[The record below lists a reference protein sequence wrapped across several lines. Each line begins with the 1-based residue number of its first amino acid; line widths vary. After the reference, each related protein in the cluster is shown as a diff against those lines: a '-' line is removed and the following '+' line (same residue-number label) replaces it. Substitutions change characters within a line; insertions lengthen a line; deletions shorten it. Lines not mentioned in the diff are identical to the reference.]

1 MAAVSDGRPR
11 AIPFNPLKPFNG
23 YEFADLVASRRGAT
37 AHCALPNRIN
47 NPVAQVLRIWLRH
60 SCWPPPSQQ
69 VESESPEFGNPPSIQ
84 AKDTPL

>member
-1 MAAVSDGRPR
+1 MAAMPDRRSR

-23 YEFADLVASRRGAT
+23 YRFADLVASRRRAT

-69 VESESPEFGNPPSIQ
+69 VESECPRFGNPPSIQ
-84 AKDTPL
+84 AKDSPL